1 MSSLYFAGDNSHYL
15 SLPDNNALHFGNN
28 NFEISWDQ
36 KIDNLS
42 GVKRVFSLG
51 HYSSAEI
58 AVSIEGSTI
67 YYWAKS
73 GWRINASISAY
84 NDTWCNIKIVRS
96 SGTTTMSISSDGV
109 SYTTL
114 GSFSDSFNYNNSNA
128 YSTLYIGNED
138 LPSYNYPYKGYLN
151 NFKWINNGTTV
162 LNLSGSSFGGSLGGT
177 VVNTGPVLTNGPAS
191 CFNEGTQILCLNGE
205 QETYMPIEKILA
217 GTLVKTYK
225 HGAKAV
231 KYIGKGS
238 MRNDVENPK
247 SCMFK
252 MTKTANMTDDL
263 ILTGGHAILVDEA
276 PKGLQFKIEDKFF
289 SFVENDKSFEKI
301 ENAELY
307 TYYNFCF
314 ENDDDENAR
323 YGVWANGV
331 LCETP
336 SEKQF
341 VEHQYS
347 AIL

>member
-1 MSSLYFAGDNSHYL
+1 MSSLSFPGSTSSYL
-15 SLPDNNALHFGNN
+15 SLPNDSALQFGTNP
-28 NFEISWDQ
+28 FEISWYQ
-36 KIDNLS
+36 NIANLS
-42 GVKRVFSLG
+42 GVERIFSLG
-51 HYSSAEI
+51 SWPSAEI
-58 AVSIEGSTI
+58 AVSIEGTTI

-73 GWRINASISAY
+73 GYRINANISSY
-84 NDTWCNIKIVRS
+84 NNIWCKIKIVRS
-96 SGTTTMSISSDGV
+96 NGTTTLSISSDDMTF
-109 SYTTL
+109 TTL
-114 GSFSDSFNYNNSNA
+114 GSFTDSFNYNNPNA
-128 YSTLYIGNED
+128 YSPLYIGTEN
-138 LPSYNYPYKGYLN
+138 PSSSPYDGYLN

-162 LNLSGSSFGGSLGGT
+162 LNLSGSGFGGTLGST
-177 VVNTGPVLTNGPAS
+177 VVITGSVLTNGPTS
-191 CFNEGTQILCLNGE
+191 CFNEGTQILCVNGE
-205 QETYMPIEKILA
+205 QETYIPIEKIVA

-225 HGAKAV
+225 QGAKAV
-231 KYIGKGS
+231 KYIGKRS

-301 ENAELY
+301 ENTELY

-314 ENDDDENAR
+314 ENDGDKNAR

-347 AIL
+347 VVL

>member
-1 MSSLYFAGDNSHYL
+1 MSSVSLVFDGTGSYYL
-15 SLPDNNALHFGNN
+15 IVPYASGLQFGTN

-36 KIDNLS
+36 KVANLTTT
-42 GVKRVFSLG
+42 KRVFSVG
-51 HYSSAEI
+51 SYPSAEI
-58 AVSIEGSTI
+58 AVSIEGSAI
-67 YYWAKS
+67 YFWGKS
-73 GWRINASISAY
+73 GYRINASISAA
-84 NDTWCNIKIVRS
+84 NNTWCNIKIVRS
-96 SGTTTMSISSDGV
+96 SGTITMSISYDSGNT
-109 SYTTL
+109 YTTL
-114 GSFSDSFNYNNSNA
+114 GTYSSSTLNFNNDYA
-128 YSTLYIGNED
+128 YSSMYIGIENTTSCPFNGEI
-138 LPSYNYPYKGYLN
+138 N

-162 LNLSGSSFGGSLGGT
+162 LNLTGSSFGGTLGGT
-177 VVNTGPVLTNGPAS
+177 VNVS
-191 CFNEGTQILCLNGE
+191 CFNEGTQILCLIDE
-205 QETYMPIEKILA
+205 QETYMPIEKIVA

-231 KYIGKGS
+231 KCIGKGS

-247 SCMFK
+247 SCMYK
-252 MTKTANMTDDL
+252 LPKTANMTDDL

-314 ENDDDENAR
+314 ENDGDKNAR

-336 SEKQF
+336 SENQF

-347 AIL
+347 VVL